1 MTGRK
6 SRICKDFSNPT
17 HTTASCRIPPF
28 VPEGRSPEKVVRLRL
43 VWRWDGWPAA
53 HDEGAELSVSLRN
66 AASRLPYDNRVR
78 HPPPGRRKHRQ
89 ARLSGRDAV
98 IIGRMRSP
106 FVKHRALL

>member
-6 SRICKDFSNPT
+6 SRLLLDFLRW
-17 HTTASCRIPPF
+17 HIPEHPVESFQF
-28 VPEGRSPEKVVRLRL
+28 VPEGRSSEKVVRLRL

-66 AASRLPYDNRVR
+66 AASRLPFDNRVR